1 MRAVWAAAFLLRR
14 LRTERGVIVMIVVL
28 VGVTSFLAAA
38 GPRLYNLVADAG
50 LRDAVDHAT
59 PAIRNVELTQDLQV
73 PPGEAPE
80 TFIEGTGQVYKG
92 MLGPT
97 LEAAVERQET
107 VVTSARF
114 GVLNPPKFPMYV
126 TLRIQSG
133 IGDAAKLVEGRWP
146 VATGEHLAP
155 AVLEFDPNPP
165 PAGEPP
171 TVEIAVSTETA
182 EEAGIEVGQ
191 VLSGQI
197 DTSDPIVPRGLSQ
210 PIRAD
215 LEVVGIVEVDP
226 DAEIWYSDNRI
237 QRPGAD
243 YNADTPILFVT
254 ALIAPEAHPDLTT
267 SNLQFHY
274 AWRYFVDPSKLDAGS
289 LPAMTDDV
297 RRLRTT
303 FNSTALGAVDADRI
317 VVRTGLLPVLED
329 YVAQRSASEA
339 VLSVA
344 AMGPFALA
352 LGAIGMF
359 AILLVARRRASLVL
373 ARGRGASI
381 ALILGAQL
389 WEAGVLAGAAT
400 LGGLLLALV
409 LVPGR
414 PSEMSVLLAVV
425 VGLVAVLLQVLATF
439 PAIRR
444 PVQPGTRDTAPPV
457 RTAPRRLVLELT
469 AVGLAVAGIFLLRQR
484 GLTIDEPGATGST
497 PVRFDPFLAA
507 VPILAGVAAGIV
519 ATRLYPFPIRA
530 VGWLA
535 AKGRGLVPVL
545 GLRAV
550 GRRPSLATTP
560 LLVLMLTAA
569 FGSFA
574 LVVTGSV
581 ERGQLEASWRAV
593 GADYRLQTP
602 AGSLLELDTA
612 AVPGVGAVAP
622 AYVLDAAP
630 LEQGLSRVR
639 IPLVAID
646 AAAYEQVV
654 AGAPVQPAW
663 PAAMKDPARM
673 AATGSADDPIP
684 AVMSRTVPGGVVIQA
699 GARQR
704 LQLGSQW
711 LNFEI
716 VEVRDS
722 MPGLVQADW
731 FMVAPLA
738 PFTAQEALR
747 VQPNAAFVRG
757 PAGLED
763 QLGAAVTS
771 NAVGDLAVSS
781 RHAWYAALQG
791 SPLIAVVA
799 AGFRVGMLVALVYAT
814 LSIIT
819 ALTLTAAR
827 RTRDLAF
834 LRPLGLSLG
843 QSAGLTIVEH
853 GLPVLLAIVPGIATG
868 VAIAVLL
875 EGSLGLEAF
884 IGSGGAYRVELDW
897 LAIGAIAAVLA
908 GVVAASIA
916 VSAWLSGRV
925 KVVDALRTGEA

>member
-1 MRAVWAAAFLLRR
+1 MRAIWAAAFLLRR
-14 LRTERGVIVMIVVL
+14 LRTERGVVVMIVAL
-28 VGVTSFLAAA
+28 VGVTTFLAAS

-50 LRDAVDHAT
+50 LREAVDQAL
-59 PAIRNVELTQDLQV
+59 PPIRNVELTQDLIV

-80 TFIEGTGQVYKG
+80 TFIEGTGEVYRRLFGDTLKG
-92 MLGPT
+92 SI
-97 LEAAVERQET
+97 ERQET
-107 VVTSARF
+107 VVTSPRF
-114 GVLNPPKFPMYV
+114 GILNPPKFPMYV
-126 TLRIQSG
+126 TLRTQTG
-133 IGDAAKLVEGRWP
+133 IGDAATLVQGRMP
-146 VATGEHLAP
+146 AATGEQLAA

-165 PAGEPP
+165 PPGEPP

-182 EEAGIEVGQ
+182 EEAGIEIGQ
-191 VLSGQI
+191 VFSGQI
-197 DTSDPIVPRGLSQ
+197 DTSDPIVPRGLSV

-243 YNADTPILFVT
+243 YNADTPVLFVT
-254 ALIAPEAHPDLTT
+254 ALIAPETHPDLTT

-274 AWRYFVDPSKLDAGS
+274 AWRYFIDPGKLDAGS
-289 LPAMTDDV
+289 LGAMTEDV

-303 FNSTALGAVDADRI
+303 FASSALGSPDAERI
-317 VVRTGLLPVLED
+317 VVRTGLLPVLEG

-359 AILLVARRRASLVL
+359 AVLLVARRRASLVL

-381 ALILGAQL
+381 AVILGAQL

-400 LGGLLLALV
+400 LAGLVLALA

-414 PSEMSVLLAVV
+414 PSEMSVVLAVV
-425 VGLVAVLLQVLATF
+425 VGLVAILLQVLATF

-444 PVQPGTRDTAPPV
+444 PIQPGTRDTAPPI
-457 RTAPRRLVLELT
+457 RTNPRRLVLELT
-469 AVGLAVAGIFLLRQR
+469 AVGLAVAGILLLRER
-484 GLTIDEPGATGST
+484 GLTIDDPGATTRT

-519 ATRLYPFPIRA
+519 ATRLYPLPIRA
-530 VGWLA
+530 LGWLA

-581 ERGQLEASWRAV
+581 EQGQLEASWRAV
-593 GADYRLQTP
+593 GADYRLETP
-602 AGSLLELDTA
+602 AGSELQVDTA
-612 AVPGVGAVAP
+612 AVPGAGVAAP
-622 AYVLDAAP
+622 AYVLPSAA

-639 IPLVAID
+639 IPFVAID
-646 AAAYEQVV
+646 AAAYAQVV
-654 AGAPVQPAW
+654 AGSPIPPSW
-663 PAAMKDPARM
+663 PAAMTDPARM
-673 AATGSADDPIP
+673 TATGAVDDPIP
-684 AVMSRTVPGGVVIQA
+684 AVMSRTVPGGAAVQVGSIQ
-699 GARQR
+699 RV
-704 LQLGSQW
+704 QLNSQW
-711 LNFEI
+711 INME
-716 VEVRDS
+716 VVDVRDAL
-722 MPGLVQADW
+722 PGLVQGDW
-731 FMVAPLA
+731 FIVTPLQ
-738 PFTAQEALR
+738 PLEAHEAIR
-747 VQPNAAFVRG
+747 IQPNAAFIQA

-763 QLGAAVTS
+763 QLTAAAKS
-771 NAVGDLAVSS
+771 IALGDLTVQSL
-781 RHAWYAALQG
+781 HQWYGALQA

-799 AGFRVGMLVALVYAT
+799 AGFRIGMLVALVYAA
-814 LSIIT
+814 LAIIT

-834 LRPLGLSLG
+834 LRPLGLSTG

-868 VAIAVLL
+868 VAVAVLL
-875 EGSLGLEAF
+875 ENSLGLEAF
-884 IGSGGAYRVELDW
+884 IGSGGAYHVQLDW
-897 LAIGAIAAVLA
+897 AAIGAVAALLA
-908 GVVAASIA
+908 GVVAGSIA
-916 VSAWLSGRV
+916 ISAWLSGRV